1 MPKRLSPEM
10 EHAASDAYK
19 ADLAKKQTAPK
30 EPPRERER
38 ELTEAQMVGAA
49 MADKLME
56 YYKQDPDILAAF
68 MNDPGGANGFRDALA
83 EKAGSGASE
92 AAVIEFGADLI
103 EKHFGVGPKDV
114 IVGTLE
120 DEGKK
125 AA

>member
-1 MPKRLSPEM
+1 M
-10 EHAASDAYK
+10 EHAASDAYR
-19 ADLAKKQTAPK
+19 AEQAKKPEAPK
-30 EPPRERER
+30 EPPRKRER

-68 MNDPGGANGFRDALA
+68 AKDPGGANEFRDALA

-92 AAVIEFGADLI
+92 AAVKEFGADLI
-103 EKHFGVGPKDV
+103 EKLFSVGSKDV
-114 IVGTLE
+114 VVGTLE
-120 DEGKK
+120 DEGKT